1 MSQSK
6 QVFWVFTANVDE
18 RALGDMQHPSPCEKG
33 NTKVE
38 CRRREVSPPWGS
50 QGGAGI
56 AGRGGEDGPEGRA
69 ACGRSLAPASKKSG
83 LELPSRILQVADL
96 LEILC
101 VFTLKAG
108 VKLCC

>member
-1 MSQSK
+1 MRGHSETCSIHP
-6 QVFWVFTANVDE
+6 
-18 RALGDMQHPSPCEKG
+18 RARKETQRSSAEDGRFPLL
-33 NTKVE
+33 
-38 CRRREVSPPWGS
+38 
-50 QGGAGI
+50 GGARE
-56 AGRGGEDGPEGRA
+56 ARGLRGVADGPEGHA
-69 ACGRSLAPASKKSG
+69 ACGRRLAPASKKSG